1 METYDICMVGY
12 GIATL
17 STLLILSN
25 QEEQLRIIIFDP
37 YFDGGNLRRRYGN
50 VRSNTAWRQFI
61 DAISPYCS
69 DENLLQNLRRKFNLD
84 GETCLEDLVNSFLK
98 VCQHKIKNLPILRCD
113 LVKTINEDSLNG
125 GWIINNSVASKTVL
139 LNYGAH
145 PKSLN
150 YAKPTLQ
157 LDAILNGN
165 QLPCKRGDKVV
176 IFGTLHSGVL
186 CINRL
191 LHEGINVVA
200 VHKGYSPF
208 IYERDGAY
216 DGLKR
221 GSAQIADYLI
231 YSSVQFISLN
241 DQEAVNRQL
250 ETCDWVIYACG
261 FTRSSENI
269 TVTDSDN
276 KIIDITNYDSETGKI
291 AGKSNL
297 YGFGIAYP
305 NSNIIDGTKYY
316 DVSLPAFIK
325 HIGRN
330 INNILNTVKTEK

>member
-25 QEEQLRIIIFDP
+25 QTKPLKIIIFDP

-50 VRSNTAWRQFI
+50 VRSNTTWRQFI

-69 DENLLQNLRRKFNLD
+69 DENLRRKFNLD
-84 GETCLEDLVNSFLK
+84 EGTSLEDLVNSFLK
-98 VCQHKIKNLPILRCD
+98 VCQQKIQNLPILRCEV
-113 LVKTINEDSLNG
+113 VKTINEDSLSG
-125 GWIINNSVASKTVL
+125 QWIINNTVASKTVL

-145 PKSLN
+145 PKTLN

-191 LHEGINVVA
+191 LHDGVNIIA
-200 VHKGYSPF
+200 VHKGSEPF

-221 GSAQIADYLI
+221 ESAQIADNI
-231 YSSVQFISLN
+231 RHSAIQFISLN

-250 ETCDWVIYACG
+250 ETCNWVLYACG
-261 FTRSSENI
+261 FVRASENI
-269 TVTDSDN
+269 SVIGSDN
-276 KIIDITNYDSETGKI
+276 RIINITNYDSETGRI
-291 AGKSNL
+291 AGKSSL

-305 NSNIIDGTKYY
+305 NSNMVDGTKYY
-316 DVSLPAFIK
+316 DVSLPAFMK
-325 HIGRN
+325 HIQKN
-330 INNILNTVKTEK
+330 INSILAYLEK